1 MAVADRRGEFTGKPR
16 PGLIV
21 QSDYFAETNT
31 VTICPIT
38 SQNVAAPLVRFQIE
52 PSATLPLKR
61 ACWIEVD
68 MITAV
73 RRSRIGPII
82 GRINNADLVRLN
94 GALTIFL
101 GIG

>member
-1 MAVADRRGEFTGKPR
+1 
-16 PGLIV
+16 
-21 QSDYFAETNT
+21 
-31 VTICPIT
+31 
-38 SQNVAAPLVRFQIE
+38 
-52 PSATLPLKR
+52 LKR
-61 ACWIEVD
+61 TSWIEVD